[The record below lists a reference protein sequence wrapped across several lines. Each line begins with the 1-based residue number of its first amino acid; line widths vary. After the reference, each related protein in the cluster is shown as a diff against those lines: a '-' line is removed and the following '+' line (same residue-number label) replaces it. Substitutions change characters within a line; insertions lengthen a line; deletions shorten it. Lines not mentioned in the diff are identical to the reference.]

1 MYIIIQ
7 TEYILWYTTQKYPY
21 WFRAI
26 LGGFSKKKI
35 PSETWAKTINVF
47 RACLGAQLTIC
58 AQKWR
63 NFVLFSTVSFRFVSS
78 RVCVF
83 LYSLGPWTHFHSIL
97 GFLEFSLHSPL
108 VTMHIKVA
116 ELNTPSDGNGAS
128 HHYTFLKFANIKMVC
143 KYLQNNRLRKT
154 Q

>member
-35 PSETWAKTINVF
+35 SEWD
-47 RACLGAQLTIC
+47 LDPL
-58 AQKWR
+58 
-63 NFVLFSTVSFRFVSS
+63 
-78 RVCVF
+78 
-83 LYSLGPWTHFHSIL
+83 THFHSIL
-97 GFLEFSLHSPL
+97 EFLEFSLHSPL

-128 HHYTFLKFANIKMVC
+128 KKKPSAIASV
-143 KYLQNNRLRKT
+143 
-154 Q
+154 